1 MSENYPD
8 GLPEGL
14 DDRDDWSESETE
26 QLDPEDTLI
35 DRGLA
40 DPLDEGYDPPERPRT
55 NHFGETEEEE
65 REGESLDQ
73 RLAEEEPEEWDEEP
87 VVDEGRAGRLAEDD
101 DAAGGRDNDVYGVDE
116 GISGAGASAEEAA
129 VHYVEDDE
137 G

>member
-8 GLPEGL
+8 GLPEGM
-14 DDRDDWSESETE
+14 DDREDWSESETE

-40 DPLDEGYDPPERPRT
+40 DPLDEGYSPPERPRT

-73 RLAEEEPEEWDEEP
+73 RLAEEEPEEWEVEP
-87 VVDEGRAGRLAEDD
+87 LVDTGRAGRLAEDD
-101 DAAGGRDNDVYGVDE
+101 DAADGRDNDVYGVDE

-129 VHYVEDDE
+129 VHLVDDDE

>member
-35 DRGLA
+35 DRGVE

-73 RLAEEEPEEWDEEP
+73 RLAEEEPEEWEVES
-87 VVDEGRAGRLAEDD
+87 VVDKGRAGRLAQDD
-101 DAAGGRDNDVYGVDE
+101 DAAGGRDNDVYGIDE

-129 VHYVEDDE
+129 VHFVEDDE

>member
-14 DDRDDWSESETE
+14 DDPDDWSESETE
-26 QLDPEDTLI
+26 QFDPEDTLI
-35 DRGLA
+35 DRGLE
-40 DPLDEGYDPPERPRT
+40 DPLDEGYDPLDRPRT

-73 RLAEEEPEEWDEEP
+73 RLAEEEPEEWDEER
-87 VVDEGRAGRLAEDD
+87 VLDEDRAGRLSEDD

-129 VHYVEDDE
+129 VHYVPDDE
-137 G
+137 T